1 MTFNSYQ
8 FICLALP
15 MLYIGFLLAFR
26 AQGWPGAFRFLAVAS
41 LAFYSAWSL
50 PTVSTWALTQA
61 SLTAIARS
69 LAPLAILSASV
80 VANYAVGNLILR
92 CKDQRR
98 RATLLLF
105 AGLAGNMLALGYLKY
120 ANFLIDIVNLTSITN
135 AGHIGMI
142 VPIGM
147 SFYTFIQIGYLIDA
161 YAGQVERPAFWNYV
175 LFATFLPCVTA
186 GPLVQQREIFAQ
198 MQDRRDAA
206 FNPLTLAAGLTMF
219 ALGLFKKVVFADNL
233 APFADAVFNGVAAGE
248 AATAATAWLG
258 SICYALQLYF
268 DFSGYSDMALGIG
281 FIFGIRLPL
290 NFDSPFKATN
300 ISEFWRRWHMTM
312 TRFFTAYVYT
322 PLAVRGMRRV
332 VATKTGDVERYV
344 RAAAIPAVV
353 TFLVAGIWHGAGWTF
368 VVYGLIHGF
377 AIAAYLG
384 WSRLGMRPMP
394 MLAGWLLTM
403 SVVVS
408 ALVVFRAP
416 DLATA
421 GNILASMWSFGAL
434 GGAAAGR
441 TLVGI
446 DIKTATSMVV
456 LLGAVVLLFPN
467 TQQILHQYW
476 ISSDTPA
483 TDVATEAGLV
493 VWRPGFAGSIAI
505 GALLCIAIGCIGAG
519 STFLYYQF

>member
-1 MTFNSYQ
+1 MTFHSYQ
-8 FICLALP
+8 FICLVLP
-15 MLYIGFLLAFR
+15 VLYFGFLLAYK
-26 AQGWPGAFRFLAVAS
+26 AQGWAGAFRFLGIAS
-41 LAFYSAWSL
+41 LSFYSAWSL
-50 PTVSTWALTQA
+50 PPLSAWAWSLESFATV
-61 SLTAIARS
+61 ARS
-69 LAPLAILSASV
+69 LAPLAILMASV
-80 VANYAVGNLILR
+80 IANYAIGNMILR
-92 CKDQRR
+92 FRDNRR
-98 RATLLLF
+98 LASALLF
-105 AGLAGNMLALGYLKY
+105 LGLGGNFLALGYLKY
-120 ANFLIDIVNLTSITN
+120 ANFLIDIANLTTIAS
-135 AGHIGMI
+135 AGHIGLI

-147 SFYTFIQIGYLIDA
+147 SFYTFIQVGYLIDA
-161 YAGQVERPAFWNYV
+161 YAGQVERPTFWNYV

-186 GPLVQQREIFAQ
+186 GPLVQQREMFDQ
-198 MQDRRDAA
+198 MRDRRDSA
-206 FNPLTLAAGLTMF
+206 FNPSTLAAGLTMF
-219 ALGLFKKVVFADNL
+219 ALGLFKKTVFADNL
-233 APFADAVFNGVAAGE
+233 APFSDAVFNGVAAGE
-248 AATAATAWLG
+248 WASAGTAWLG
-258 SICYALQLYF
+258 STCYALQLYF

-281 FIFGIRLPL
+281 CIFGLKLPL
-290 NFDSPFKATN
+290 NFNSPFKATN

-368 VVYGLIHGF
+368 VVYGLIHGL

-394 MLAGWLLTM
+394 MPAGWLLTM

-421 GNILASMWSFGAL
+421 GHILASMWSFGAI

-441 TLVGI
+441 ALVGI
-446 DIKTATSMVV
+446 DVKTATSMVV
-456 LLGAVVLLFPN
+456 LLGAIVLLFPN